1 MALFGKRKEKE
12 ETTGCCCGSCD
23 CESMEQAEKAKSEG
37 ARVKVLGS
45 GCAKC
50 NALEA
55 ATKAALEQLGM
66 DTTIEHVTDFAKIA
80 SYGSFGM
87 FLLVLVLC
95 VLAGMISERLSE
107 KILKMEEPERPIFL
121 HN

>member
-12 ETTGCCCGSCD
+12 EQKTGSCCCGGCD

-66 DTTIEHVTDFAKIA
+66 DVTMDHVTDFSKIA
-80 SYGSFGM
+80 AYGVMSTPALVVDGKVVSYGK
-87 FLLVLVLC
+87 VLKTDEAV
-95 VLAGMISERLSE
+95 A
-107 KILKMEEPERPIFL
+107 ILKKFSD
-121 HN
+121 